1 MHQTTSNSDSISIC
15 VLENDPSALRKT
27 SEVLSS
33 AGWRVETFI
42 DRDAILDY
50 AAMYQRAAAIINFG
64 GSRRRQ
70 LGGCRRNFPFDSS
83 DYLLKVRRDKAR
95 KMLIGS
101 ELVNMI
107 KQRCVETLEKP
118 AFQRPT
124 FSKKKESNLGY
135 CD

>member
-33 AGWRVETFI
+33 AGWRVKTFI

-50 AAMYQRAAAIINFG
+50 AAMYQCAAVIINFG

-70 LGGCRRNFPFDSS
+70 LGGCRRNFPSKADFFEKKRARSW
-83 DYLLKVRRDKAR
+83 LLR
-95 KMLIGS
+95 LIH
-101 ELVNMI
+101 
-107 KQRCVETLEKP
+107 K
-118 AFQRPT
+118 F
-124 FSKKKESNLGY
+124 
-135 CD
+135 

>member
-1 MHQTTSNSDSISIC
+1 LEVAAEIS
-15 VLENDPSALRKT
+15 PSTA
-27 SEVLSS
+27 V
-33 AGWRVETFI
+33 
-42 DRDAILDY
+42 
-50 AAMYQRAAAIINFG
+50 II
-64 GSRRRQ
+64 S
-70 LGGCRRNFPFDSS
+70 
-83 DYLLKVRRDKAR
+83 LKVHRDKAR